1 MSYIDTLTPAQKQN
15 ANVLVER
22 MKAKGITNPYTHAAI
37 LAVVSKES
45 AFIPKSE
52 NLSYTAKRIMQVW
65 PKIPANIAA
74 QLENNPEALG
84 NYVYGPA
91 QNKTLGNGLNEGY
104 KYRGRGYNQITGKA
118 NYQKIGDQIGV
129 DLVANPDALNDPKN
143 AADAAIVFFQ
153 NGIKSMAQMGK
164 LSQYNAKDINDFKTE
179 KDSLNAIYHVNAG
192 IGSTQAK
199 LDADVTGGR
208 ASATSRVGDLYTY
221 LGNKVSETTSAAS
234 EVVKKNPRMTIV
246 VTAGLIIAGYLLF
259 NALKTSTK

>member
-1 MSYIDTLTPAQKQN
+1 MSYVNTLTSTQKQN

-22 MKAKGITNPYTHAAI
+22 MKVRGITNPYTHAAI

-45 AFIPKSE
+45 SFIPQSE
-52 NLSYTAKRIMQVW
+52 NLNYTAKRIMQVW
-65 PKIPANIAA
+65 PKIPANIAT
-74 QLENNPEALG
+74 QLQNNPEALG

-118 NYQKIGDQIGV
+118 NYKKIGDQIGV
-129 DLVANPDALNDPKN
+129 DLVSNPDALNEPKN
-143 AADAAIVFFQ
+143 AADAAIIFFQ

-164 LSQYNAKDINDFKTE
+164 LSQYNATNINDFKNET
-179 KDSLNAIYHVNAG
+179 DSLNAIYHVNAG

-208 ASATSRVGDLYTY
+208 KAATSRVGDLYTY
-221 LGNKVSETTSAAS
+221 LGNKVSETTQAAT

-246 VTAGLIIAGYLLF
+246 VTAGLIIAVYLLI
-259 NALKTSTK
+259 NTLKSSEK